1 MLSTIPD
8 EINFLDCTLRDGGY
22 YTGWDFAPE
31 MVSDYI
37 ATINTLP
44 VRMVELG
51 LAGKPESHGYFANVT
66 SSKAEQVAAGLLA
79 KACVMIDAKDVL
91 ASELPIP
98 LAVIRLTDR
107 LVPGGHI
114 TTVRVAAHYSNLAA
128 CRNICAELS
137 HRGFRVFLNL
147 MQIDAADAAEVEMC
161 LKELKQ
167 IETIDVL
174 YIADSFGSM
183 KPTRVQEII
192 GRFADR
198 IEPDIGFHGHD
209 NRGYALVNSVA
220 AAMAGA
226 TWIDCTMGGMG
237 RGAGNTASEQILP
250 LLARLETSQE
260 RVLLEHVLRHFDPLR
275 KQYRW
280 GSSAAYQFAGSNFIH
295 PSYVQ
300 KLREGGALSDAA
312 IIRRLSSLR
321 ADERMSFATE
331 KLSALMAQDI
341 A

>member
-1 MLSTIPD
+1 MLNTIPD
-8 EINFLDCTLRDGGY
+8 EVNFLDCTLRDGGY

-31 MVSDYI
+31 LVSDYV

-51 LAGKPESHGYFANVT
+51 LAGKPESQGYFASVT
-66 SSKAEQVAAGLLA
+66 SSKAEQVAPGLLV

-98 LAVIRLTDR
+98 LAVTRLTEG
-107 LVPGGHI
+107 LVPGHI
-114 TTVRVAAHYSNLAA
+114 TTVRVAAHYSNMAA
-128 CRNICAELS
+128 SQNICAELS

-161 LKELKQ
+161 LKEVKQ
-167 IETIDVL
+167 IDTIDVL

-183 KPTRVQEII
+183 TPTRVQEII

-237 RGAGNTASEQILP
+237 RGAGNTASEQLLP
-250 LLARLETSQE
+250 LLAGLETSKE
-260 RVLLEHVLRHFDPLR
+260 RALLEHVLRHFDPLR
-275 KQYRW
+275 KRYGW

-300 KLREGGALSDAA
+300 KLCEGGALSDAA
-312 IIRRLSSLR
+312 IIGRLSELR
-321 ADERMSFATE
+321 ADERMSFADE
-331 KLSALMAQDI
+331 KLSVLMAQGI

>member
-1 MLSTIPD
+1 MLSAIPD
-8 EINFLDCTLRDGGY
+8 EVNFLDCTLRDGGY

-31 MVSDYI
+31 LVSDYV

-51 LAGKPESHGYFANVT
+51 LAGKPESHGYFASVT
-66 SSKAEQVAAGLLA
+66 SSKAEQVAAGLLV

-91 ASELPIP
+91 ASELPVP
-98 LAVIRLTDR
+98 LAVTRLTEG
-107 LVPGGHI
+107 LVPGHI
-114 TTVRVAAHYSNLAA
+114 TTVRVAAHYSNMAA
-128 CRNICAELS
+128 CGNICAELS

-161 LKELKQ
+161 LKEVKQ
-167 IETIDVL
+167 IDTIDVI

-183 KPTRVQEII
+183 TPTRVQEII

-209 NRGYALVNSVA
+209 NRGYAVVNSVA

-226 TWIDCTMGGMG
+226 TWIDCTMAGMG
-237 RGAGNTASEQILP
+237 RGAGNTASEQLLP
-250 LLARLETSQE
+250 LFARLETSKE
-260 RVLLEHVLRHFDPLR
+260 RALLEHVSRHFEPLR
-275 KQYRW
+275 KRYGW
-280 GSSAAYQFAGSNFIH
+280 GSSAAYQFAASNFIH

-312 IIRRLSSLR
+312 IIRCLSDSC
-321 ADERMSFATE
+321 ADERMSFADD
-331 KLSALMAQDI
+331 KLSALTAQDI

>member
-1 MLSTIPD
+1 MLNTLPV
-8 EINFLDCTLRDGGY
+8 EVNFLDCTLRDGGY
-22 YTGWDFAPE
+22 YTNWDFAPE
-31 MVSDYI
+31 LVSDYV

-51 LAGKPESHGYFANVT
+51 LVGKPESHGYFASVT
-66 SSKAEQVAAGLLA
+66 SSKAEQAAAGLRV

-98 LAVIRLTDR
+98 LALTRLTEG
-107 LVPGGHI
+107 LVPGHI
-114 TTVRVAAHYSNLAA
+114 TTVRVAVHYSNLAA
-128 CRNICAELS
+128 CRNIFAELS

-147 MQIDAADAAEVEMC
+147 MQIDAANAAEVEIC
-161 LKELKQ
+161 LTEVKQ
-167 IETIDVL
+167 IDTIDVL

-183 KPTRVQEII
+183 KPTRVQELI
-192 GRFADR
+192 GRFAGR

-220 AAMAGA
+220 AATAGA

-237 RGAGNTASEQILP
+237 RGAGNTASEQLLPILT
-250 LLARLETSQE
+250 RLETSKE
-260 RVLLEHVLRHFDPLR
+260 RALLEHVLRHFDPLR
-275 KQYRW
+275 KRYGW
-280 GSSAAYQFAGSNFIH
+280 GSSAAYQFAGSNLIH

-312 IIRRLSSLR
+312 IIRRLSDLR
-321 ADERMSFATE
+321 ADERMSFADE
-331 KLSALMAQDI
+331 KLSALMAQDM

>member
-1 MLSTIPD
+1 MLNTIPD
-8 EINFLDCTLRDGGY
+8 EMNFLDCTLRDGGY

-31 MVSDYI
+31 LVSDYV

-51 LAGKPESHGYFANVT
+51 LAGKPESHGYFASVT
-66 SSKAEQVAAGLLA
+66 SSKAEQVAADLLV

-91 ASELPIP
+91 ASGLPIP
-98 LAVIRLTDR
+98 LAVFRLTEG
-107 LVPGGHI
+107 LVPGHI
-114 TTVRVAAHYSNLAA
+114 TTVRLAAHYSNLAA

-147 MQIDAADAAEVEMC
+147 MQIDAANAAEVEMC
-161 LKELKQ
+161 MKEVRQ
-167 IETIDVL
+167 IDTIDVL

-192 GRFADR
+192 GRFAGR

-237 RGAGNTASEQILP
+237 RGAGNTASEQLLPILT
-250 LLARLETSQE
+250 RLETSKE
-260 RVLLEHVLRHFDPLR
+260 RALLEHVLRHFDPLR
-275 KQYRW
+275 RRYGW

-300 KLREGGALSDAA
+300 KLREGGSLSDAA
-312 IIRRLSSLR
+312 IIGRLSDLR
-321 ADERMSFATE
+321 ADERMNFANE

-341 A
+341 T

>member
-1 MLSTIPD
+1 MLNTIPD
-8 EINFLDCTLRDGGY
+8 EVNLLDCTLRDGGY
-22 YTGWDFAPE
+22 YTGWDFAADL
-31 MVSDYI
+31 VSDYV

-51 LAGKPESHGYFANVT
+51 LAGKPESHGYFASVT
-66 SSKAEQVAAGLLA
+66 SSKAEQVAADLIGE
-79 KACVMIDAKDVL
+79 ACVMIDAKDVL
-91 ASELPIP
+91 ASELPVP
-98 LAVIRLTDR
+98 LAVIRLTEGLAPR
-107 LVPGGHI
+107 QI
-114 TTVRVAAHYSNLAA
+114 TTVRVAAHYSYLAA
-128 CRNICAELS
+128 CRDICAELS

-147 MQIDAADAAEVEMC
+147 MQIDAANAAEVEMC
-161 LKELKQ
+161 LKEIKQ
-167 IETIDVL
+167 INTIDVL

-183 KPTRVQEII
+183 KPTRVQEFV
-192 GRFADR
+192 GRFADQ

-237 RGAGNTASEQILP
+237 RGAGNAASEQLLPILT
-250 LLARLETSQE
+250 RLKTSKE
-260 RVLLEHVLRHFDPLR
+260 RALLEHVLRHFDPLR
-275 KQYRW
+275 KRYGW

-300 KLREGGALSDAA
+300 KLREAGVLSDAA
-312 IIRRLSSLR
+312 IIRRLSNLR
-321 ADERMSFATE
+321 ADERMSFADE
-331 KLSALMAQDI
+331 KLATLMAKDD

>member
-1 MLSTIPD
+1 MLSTMPD
-8 EINFLDCTLRDGGY
+8 DVNFLDCTLRDGGY

-31 MVSDYI
+31 LVSDYV

-51 LAGKPESHGYFANVT
+51 LAGKPESHGYFASVT

-79 KACVMIDAKDVL
+79 KACVMIDAKDAF

-98 LAVIRLTDR
+98 LAVTRLMEG
-107 LVPGGHI
+107 LVPGHI

-147 MQIDAADAAEVEMC
+147 MQIDAANAAEVEMC
-161 LKELKQ
+161 LKEVKQ
-167 IETIDVL
+167 IDTIDVL

-183 KPTRVQEII
+183 KPTRVQEFID
-192 GRFADR
+192 RFAGR

-237 RGAGNTASEQILP
+237 RGAGNTASEQLLPILT
-250 LLARLETSQE
+250 RLETSKE
-260 RVLLEHVLRHFDPLR
+260 RALLEHVLRHFDPLR
-275 KQYRW
+275 KRYGW

-312 IIRRLSSLR
+312 IIRRLSDLR
-321 ADERMSFATE
+321 ADERMSFANE
-331 KLSALMAQDI
+331 KLAAVMAQDI